1 MKKAILI
8 LLISIS
14 ATAIAQHEEHLKADS
29 ANQQPKPKSPHT
41 SAMATIGRNHIHVDY
56 SSPSVRGRQIWN
68 GLVAYKQVWSSGAH
82 NSTSIN
88 FSADV
93 IVEGKSIPKG
103 KYGFF
108 IIPDKDQWTLIL
120 NKNWNMH
127 LADNYNEADDI
138 MRITAIPDKNIAFKE
153 ALTYEISETGKN
165 MGVIEMSWEY
175 LSVSI
180 KFKNK

>member
-1 MKKAILI
+1 MKKILFI
-8 LLISIS
+8 LFISVS
-14 ATAIAQHEEHLKADS
+14 ATVSAQHEEHLKTDS

-41 SAMATIGRNHIHVDY
+41 FAMATIGNNHIHVDY

-68 GLVAYKQVWSSGAH
+68 GLVAYKQVWAAGAH
-82 NSTSIN
+82 NATSIS
-88 FSADV
+88 FGADV
-93 IVEGKSIPKG
+93 VMEGKTIQKG

-138 MRITAIPDKNIAFKE
+138 IRIITIPGKNKALKE
-153 ALTYEISETGKN
+153 ALTYEIIETGKN
-165 MGVIEMSWEY
+165 KGLIKMSWEY

-180 KFKNK
+180 KFENK